1 MYKLLVKTQQKRET
15 KVKTKHF
22 HLIHISACFPKRL
35 FLLTLFSSV
44 VGDVEFYF
52 FKTPNH
58 HDKAPRD

>member
-22 HLIHISACFPKRL
+22 HISACFPNESVC
-35 FLLTLFSSV
+35 LLTLFSSV
-44 VGDVEFYF
+44 VGDVELYF